1 MFGSRTRTCIG
12 GVIRLLAISAGSCGR
27 TRNRWPTFRVAN
39 QIWVLFT
46 GRGFIGDAQQRRM
59 QFVGPASLASSHK

>member
-12 GVIRLLAISAGSCGR
+12 RVIRLLAIRAGCCGR
-27 TRNRWPTFRVAN
+27 TRNGWLTSRVAN

-46 GRGFIGDAQQRRM
+46 GRGFIGDAQQRGM
-59 QFVGPASLASSHK
+59 QFVGPASLASSHQ